1 MDKDLMV
8 MLAAALPPI
17 EIIKKLEIAIER
29 YKDAYLIDEESSDL
43 NRAHQEVLAMSYMII
58 LNKETKGTQ
67 KGAIEVIKKMDTL
80 DQREKLFDLDGMKN

>member
-29 YKDAYLIDEESSDL
+29 YKDAYLTDEDSSDL
-43 NRAHQEVLAMSYMII
+43 DRVYNEVVAMSYMII
-58 LNKETKGTQ
+58 LNKETKGTE
-67 KGAIEVIKKMDTL
+67 KGARKVIQQMNTL
-80 DQREKLFDLDGMKN
+80 DQREKLFDLDGVKN